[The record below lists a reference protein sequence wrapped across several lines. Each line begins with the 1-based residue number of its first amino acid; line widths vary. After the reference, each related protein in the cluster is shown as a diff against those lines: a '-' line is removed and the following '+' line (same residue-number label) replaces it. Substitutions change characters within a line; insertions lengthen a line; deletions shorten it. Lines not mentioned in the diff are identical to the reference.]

1 MYIIYY
7 RTGPRDGSKPYTRN
21 RVEETL
27 VSYPQQTMLNKFKQS
42 WPKMAFVCVLG
53 IVVSYVI
60 GRGREQTAFVWI
72 INAIF
77 SAGMALLLVGIAH
90 QLTNMHM
97 FTSLSYGVKL
107 LKMIFRNEHKSA
119 DDLKDDYIE
128 YSTTGVPKYSGVYF
142 RRADIAKYKFT
153 KSSIP
158 YEIWEG
164 TLSIC
169 KDEEF
174 KIIPLGPQKIIYK
187 NGEFFL

>member
-1 MYIIYY
+1 M
-7 RTGPRDGSKPYTRN
+7 
-21 RVEETL
+21 EETL

-53 IVVSYVI
+53 IAVSYVI

-77 SAGMALLLVGIAH
+77 SAGMALLFVGIAH

-128 YSTTGVPKYSGVYF
+128 YRDSRKHHDDVSLYMLC
-142 RRADIAKYKFT
+142 AAILIAI
-153 KSSIP
+153 SAL
-158 YEIWEG
+158 
-164 TLSIC
+164 LS
-169 KDEEF
+169 
-174 KIIPLGPQKIIYK
+174 L
-187 NGEFFL
+187 LHML

>member
-1 MYIIYY
+1 M
-7 RTGPRDGSKPYTRN
+7 
-21 RVEETL
+21 

-53 IVVSYVI
+53 IVLSYLI
-60 GRGREQTAFVWI
+60 GRGGEQTAFVWI

-77 SAGMALLLVGIAH
+77 SAGMALLFVGIAH

-128 YSTTGVPKYSGVYF
+128 YRDSRKHHDDVSLYMLC
-142 RRADIAKYKFT
+142 AAILIAI
-153 KSSIP
+153 SAL
-158 YEIWEG
+158 
-164 TLSIC
+164 LS
-169 KDEEF
+169 
-174 KIIPLGPQKIIYK
+174 L
-187 NGEFFL
+187 LHML

>member
-1 MYIIYY
+1 M
-7 RTGPRDGSKPYTRN
+7 
-21 RVEETL
+21 

-42 WPKMAFVCVLG
+42 WPKMAFACVLG

-128 YSTTGVPKYSGVYF
+128 YRDSRKHHDDVSLYMLC
-142 RRADIAKYKFT
+142 AAILIAI
-153 KSSIP
+153 SAL
-158 YEIWEG
+158 
-164 TLSIC
+164 LS
-169 KDEEF
+169 
-174 KIIPLGPQKIIYK
+174 LLYM
-187 NGEFFL
+187 L

>member
-1 MYIIYY
+1 M
-7 RTGPRDGSKPYTRN
+7 
-21 RVEETL
+21 
-27 VSYPQQTMLNKFKQS
+27 VSYTQQTMLNKFKQS

-77 SAGMALLLVGIAH
+77 SAGMALLFVGIAH

-128 YSTTGVPKYSGVYF
+128 YRDSRKHHDDVSLYMLC
-142 RRADIAKYKFT
+142 AAILIAI
-153 KSSIP
+153 SAL
-158 YEIWEG
+158 
-164 TLSIC
+164 LS
-169 KDEEF
+169 
-174 KIIPLGPQKIIYK
+174 L
-187 NGEFFL
+187 LHML

>member
-1 MYIIYY
+1 
-7 RTGPRDGSKPYTRN
+7 
-21 RVEETL
+21 
-27 VSYPQQTMLNKFKQS
+27 MLNKFKQS

-128 YSTTGVPKYSGVYF
+128 YRDSRKHHDDVSLYMLC
-142 RRADIAKYKFT
+142 AAILIAI
-153 KSSIP
+153 SAL
-158 YEIWEG
+158 
-164 TLSIC
+164 LS
-169 KDEEF
+169 
-174 KIIPLGPQKIIYK
+174 LLYM
-187 NGEFFL
+187 L

>member
-1 MYIIYY
+1 M
-7 RTGPRDGSKPYTRN
+7 
-21 RVEETL
+21 
-27 VSYPQQTMLNKFKQS
+27 SYPQQTMLNKFKQS

-77 SAGMALLLVGIAH
+77 SAGMALLFVGIAH

-128 YSTTGVPKYSGVYF
+128 YRDSRKHHDDVSLYMLC
-142 RRADIAKYKFT
+142 AAILIAI
-153 KSSIP
+153 SAL
-158 YEIWEG
+158 
-164 TLSIC
+164 LS
-169 KDEEF
+169 
-174 KIIPLGPQKIIYK
+174 L
-187 NGEFFL
+187 LHML

>member
-1 MYIIYY
+1 M
-7 RTGPRDGSKPYTRN
+7 
-21 RVEETL
+21 

-53 IVVSYVI
+53 TAVSYVI

-77 SAGMALLLVGIAH
+77 SAGMALLFVGIAH

-128 YSTTGVPKYSGVYF
+128 YRDSRKHHDDVSLYMLC
-142 RRADIAKYKFT
+142 AAILIAI
-153 KSSIP
+153 SAL
-158 YEIWEG
+158 
-164 TLSIC
+164 LS
-169 KDEEF
+169 
-174 KIIPLGPQKIIYK
+174 L
-187 NGEFFL
+187 LHML

>member
-1 MYIIYY
+1 M
-7 RTGPRDGSKPYTRN
+7 
-21 RVEETL
+21 
-27 VSYPQQTMLNKFKQS
+27 SYPQQTMLNKFKQS
-42 WPKMAFVCVLG
+42 WPKLAFVCVLG
-53 IVVSYVI
+53 TVVSYVI

-128 YSTTGVPKYSGVYF
+128 Y
-142 RRADIAKYKFT
+142 RDIRKHHDDVSLYMLCAAILIAI
-153 KSSIP
+153 SAL
-158 YEIWEG
+158 
-164 TLSIC
+164 LS
-169 KDEEF
+169 
-174 KIIPLGPQKIIYK
+174 LLYM
-187 NGEFFL
+187 L

>member
-1 MYIIYY
+1 M
-7 RTGPRDGSKPYTRN
+7 
-21 RVEETL
+21 
-27 VSYPQQTMLNKFKQS
+27 SYPQQTMLNKFKQS

-60 GRGREQTAFVWI
+60 CRGREQTAFVWI

-128 YSTTGVPKYSGVYF
+128 YRDSRKHHDDVSLYMLC
-142 RRADIAKYKFT
+142 AAILIAISALF
-153 KSSIP
+153 S
-158 YEIWEG
+158 
-164 TLSIC
+164 L
-169 KDEEF
+169 
-174 KIIPLGPQKIIYK
+174 LHM
-187 NGEFFL
+187 L

>member
-1 MYIIYY
+1 M
-7 RTGPRDGSKPYTRN
+7 
-21 RVEETL
+21 

-60 GRGREQTAFVWI
+60 CRGREQTAFVWI

-77 SAGMALLLVGIAH
+77 LAGMALLFVGIAH

-119 DDLKDDYIE
+119 DELKDDYIE
-128 YSTTGVPKYSGVYF
+128 YRDSRKHHDDVSLYMLC
-142 RRADIAKYKFT
+142 AAILIAI
-153 KSSIP
+153 SAL
-158 YEIWEG
+158 
-164 TLSIC
+164 LS
-169 KDEEF
+169 
-174 KIIPLGPQKIIYK
+174 L
-187 NGEFFL
+187 LHML

>member
-1 MYIIYY
+1 M
-7 RTGPRDGSKPYTRN
+7 
-21 RVEETL
+21 

-77 SAGMALLLVGIAH
+77 SAGMALLFVGIGH

-128 YSTTGVPKYSGVYF
+128 YRDSRKHHDDVSLYMLC
-142 RRADIAKYKFT
+142 AAILIA
-153 KSSIP
+153 
-158 YEIWEG
+158 
-164 TLSIC
+164 LSA
-169 KDEEF
+169 
-174 KIIPLGPQKIIYK
+174 L
-187 NGEFFL
+187 LSLLHML

>member
-1 MYIIYY
+1 M
-7 RTGPRDGSKPYTRN
+7 
-21 RVEETL
+21 

-97 FTSLSYGVKL
+97 FTSLSYSVKL

-128 YSTTGVPKYSGVYF
+128 YRDSRKHHDDVSLYMLC
-142 RRADIAKYKFT
+142 AAILIAI
-153 KSSIP
+153 SAL
-158 YEIWEG
+158 
-164 TLSIC
+164 LSLLHMI
-169 KDEEF
+169 
-174 KIIPLGPQKIIYK
+174 
-187 NGEFFL
+187 

>member
-1 MYIIYY
+1 M
-7 RTGPRDGSKPYTRN
+7 
-21 RVEETL
+21 
-27 VSYPQQTMLNKFKQS
+27 VSYLQQTMLNKFKQS

-53 IVVSYVI
+53 IAVSYVI

-77 SAGMALLLVGIAH
+77 SAGMALLFVGIAH

-128 YSTTGVPKYSGVYF
+128 YRDSRKHHDDVSLYMLC
-142 RRADIAKYKFT
+142 AAILIAI
-153 KSSIP
+153 SAL
-158 YEIWEG
+158 
-164 TLSIC
+164 LS
-169 KDEEF
+169 
-174 KIIPLGPQKIIYK
+174 L
-187 NGEFFL
+187 LHML

>member
-1 MYIIYY
+1 M
-7 RTGPRDGSKPYTRN
+7 
-21 RVEETL
+21 
-27 VSYPQQTMLNKFKQS
+27 SYPQQTMLNKFKQS

-60 GRGREQTAFVWI
+60 GRGMEQTAFVWI

-128 YSTTGVPKYSGVYF
+128 YRDSRKHHDDVSLYMLC
-142 RRADIAKYKFT
+142 AAILIAI
-153 KSSIP
+153 SAL
-158 YEIWEG
+158 
-164 TLSIC
+164 LS
-169 KDEEF
+169 
-174 KIIPLGPQKIIYK
+174 L
-187 NGEFFL
+187 LHML

>member
-1 MYIIYY
+1 M
-7 RTGPRDGSKPYTRN
+7 
-21 RVEETL
+21 

-42 WPKMAFVCVLG
+42 WPKMAFVCVLA
-53 IVVSYVI
+53 IAVSYVI

-128 YSTTGVPKYSGVYF
+128 YRDSRKHHDDVSLYMLC
-142 RRADIAKYKFT
+142 AAILIAI
-153 KSSIP
+153 SAL
-158 YEIWEG
+158 
-164 TLSIC
+164 LS
-169 KDEEF
+169 
-174 KIIPLGPQKIIYK
+174 L
-187 NGEFFL
+187 LHML

>member
-1 MYIIYY
+1 
-7 RTGPRDGSKPYTRN
+7 
-21 RVEETL
+21 

-128 YSTTGVPKYSGVYF
+128 YRDSRKHHDDVSLYMLC
-142 RRADIAKYKFT
+142 AAILIAI
-153 KSSIP
+153 SAL
-158 YEIWEG
+158 
-164 TLSIC
+164 LS
-169 KDEEF
+169 
-174 KIIPLGPQKIIYK
+174 L
-187 NGEFFL
+187 LHML

>member
-1 MYIIYY
+1 M
-7 RTGPRDGSKPYTRN
+7 
-21 RVEETL
+21 
-27 VSYPQQTMLNKFKQS
+27 SYPQQTMLNKFKQS

-53 IVVSYVI
+53 IAVSYVI

-77 SAGMALLLVGIAH
+77 SAGMALLFVGIAH

-128 YSTTGVPKYSGVYF
+128 YRDSCKHHDDVSLYMLC
-142 RRADIAKYKFT
+142 AAILIAI
-153 KSSIP
+153 SAL
-158 YEIWEG
+158 
-164 TLSIC
+164 LS
-169 KDEEF
+169 
-174 KIIPLGPQKIIYK
+174 L
-187 NGEFFL
+187 LHML

>member
-1 MYIIYY
+1 M
-7 RTGPRDGSKPYTRN
+7 
-21 RVEETL
+21 

-60 GRGREQTAFVWI
+60 CRGREQTTFVWI

-128 YSTTGVPKYSGVYF
+128 YRDSRKHHDDVSLYMLC
-142 RRADIAKYKFT
+142 AAILIAISALF
-153 KSSIP
+153 S
-158 YEIWEG
+158 
-164 TLSIC
+164 L
-169 KDEEF
+169 
-174 KIIPLGPQKIIYK
+174 LHM
-187 NGEFFL
+187 L

>member
-1 MYIIYY
+1 M
-7 RTGPRDGSKPYTRN
+7 
-21 RVEETL
+21 

-42 WPKMAFVCVLG
+42 WPKIAFVCVLG

-60 GRGREQTAFVWI
+60 CRGREQTAFVWI

-128 YSTTGVPKYSGVYF
+128 YRDSRKHHDDVSLYMLC
-142 RRADIAKYKFT
+142 AAILIAI
-153 KSSIP
+153 SAL
-158 YEIWEG
+158 
-164 TLSIC
+164 LS
-169 KDEEF
+169 
-174 KIIPLGPQKIIYK
+174 L
-187 NGEFFL
+187 LHML

>member
-1 MYIIYY
+1 M
-7 RTGPRDGSKPYTRN
+7 
-21 RVEETL
+21 

-42 WPKMAFVCVLG
+42 WPKMAFVCVPG

-60 GRGREQTAFVWI
+60 GRGREQTAFVCI

-128 YSTTGVPKYSGVYF
+128 YRDSRKHHDDVSLYMLC
-142 RRADIAKYKFT
+142 AAILIAI
-153 KSSIP
+153 SAL
-158 YEIWEG
+158 
-164 TLSIC
+164 LS
-169 KDEEF
+169 
-174 KIIPLGPQKIIYK
+174 L
-187 NGEFFL
+187 LHML

>member
-1 MYIIYY
+1 M
-7 RTGPRDGSKPYTRN
+7 
-21 RVEETL
+21 
-27 VSYPQQTMLNKFKQS
+27 VSYHQQTMLNKFKQS

-128 YSTTGVPKYSGVYF
+128 YRDSRKHHDDVSLYMVC
-142 RRADIAKYKFT
+142 AAILIAI
-153 KSSIP
+153 SAL
-158 YEIWEG
+158 
-164 TLSIC
+164 LS
-169 KDEEF
+169 
-174 KIIPLGPQKIIYK
+174 L
-187 NGEFFL
+187 LHML

>member
-1 MYIIYY
+1 M
-7 RTGPRDGSKPYTRN
+7 
-21 RVEETL
+21 

-53 IVVSYVI
+53 IAVSYVI

-77 SAGMALLLVGIAH
+77 SAGMALLLVGIGH

-107 LKMIFRNEHKSA
+107 LKMIIRNEHKSA

-128 YSTTGVPKYSGVYF
+128 YRDSRKHHDDVSLYMLC
-142 RRADIAKYKFT
+142 AAILIAI
-153 KSSIP
+153 SAL
-158 YEIWEG
+158 
-164 TLSIC
+164 LS
-169 KDEEF
+169 
-174 KIIPLGPQKIIYK
+174 L
-187 NGEFFL
+187 LHML

>member
-1 MYIIYY
+1 M
-7 RTGPRDGSKPYTRN
+7 
-21 RVEETL
+21 
-27 VSYPQQTMLNKFKQS
+27 SYPQQTMLNKFKQS

-60 GRGREQTAFVWI
+60 CRGREQTAFVWI

-128 YSTTGVPKYSGVYF
+128 YRDSRKHHDDVSLYMLC
-142 RRADIAKYKFT
+142 AAILIAI
-153 KSSIP
+153 SAL
-158 YEIWEG
+158 
-164 TLSIC
+164 LS
-169 KDEEF
+169 
-174 KIIPLGPQKIIYK
+174 L
-187 NGEFFL
+187 LHML

>member
-1 MYIIYY
+1 M
-7 RTGPRDGSKPYTRN
+7 
-21 RVEETL
+21 

-42 WPKMAFVCVLG
+42 WPKMAFVCALG

-77 SAGMALLLVGIAH
+77 SAGMALLLVGIGH

-128 YSTTGVPKYSGVYF
+128 YRDSRKHHDDVSLYMLC
-142 RRADIAKYKFT
+142 AAILIAI
-153 KSSIP
+153 SAL
-158 YEIWEG
+158 
-164 TLSIC
+164 LSLLHMI
-169 KDEEF
+169 
-174 KIIPLGPQKIIYK
+174 
-187 NGEFFL
+187 

>member
-1 MYIIYY
+1 M
-7 RTGPRDGSKPYTRN
+7 
-21 RVEETL
+21 
-27 VSYPQQTMLNKFKQS
+27 SYPQQTMLNKFKQS

-60 GRGREQTAFVWI
+60 CRGREQTAFVWI

-77 SAGMALLLVGIAH
+77 SAGMALLFVGIAH

-128 YSTTGVPKYSGVYF
+128 YRDSRKHHDDVSLYMLC
-142 RRADIAKYKFT
+142 AAILIAI
-153 KSSIP
+153 SAL
-158 YEIWEG
+158 
-164 TLSIC
+164 LS
-169 KDEEF
+169 
-174 KIIPLGPQKIIYK
+174 L
-187 NGEFFL
+187 LRML

>member
-1 MYIIYY
+1 M
-7 RTGPRDGSKPYTRN
+7 
-21 RVEETL
+21 

-53 IVVSYVI
+53 IAVSYVI

-128 YSTTGVPKYSGVYF
+128 YRDSRKHHDDVSLYMLC
-142 RRADIAKYKFT
+142 AAILIAI
-153 KSSIP
+153 SAL
-158 YEIWEG
+158 
-164 TLSIC
+164 LS
-169 KDEEF
+169 
-174 KIIPLGPQKIIYK
+174 L
-187 NGEFFL
+187 LHML

>member
-1 MYIIYY
+1 M
-7 RTGPRDGSKPYTRN
+7 
-21 RVEETL
+21 

-77 SAGMALLLVGIAH
+77 SAGMALLFVGIAH

-128 YSTTGVPKYSGVYF
+128 YRDSRKHHDDVSLYMLC
-142 RRADIAKYKFT
+142 AAILIAI
-153 KSSIP
+153 SAL
-158 YEIWEG
+158 
-164 TLSIC
+164 LS
-169 KDEEF
+169 
-174 KIIPLGPQKIIYK
+174 L
-187 NGEFFL
+187 LHML

>member
-1 MYIIYY
+1 M
-7 RTGPRDGSKPYTRN
+7 
-21 RVEETL
+21 
-27 VSYPQQTMLNKFKQS
+27 VSYTQQTMLNKFKQS

-60 GRGREQTAFVWI
+60 CRGREQTAFVWI

-77 SAGMALLLVGIAH
+77 LAGMALLFVGIAH

-128 YSTTGVPKYSGVYF
+128 YRDSRKHHDDVSLYMLC
-142 RRADIAKYKFT
+142 AAILIAI
-153 KSSIP
+153 SAL
-158 YEIWEG
+158 
-164 TLSIC
+164 LS
-169 KDEEF
+169 
-174 KIIPLGPQKIIYK
+174 L
-187 NGEFFL
+187 LHML

>member
-1 MYIIYY
+1 M
-7 RTGPRDGSKPYTRN
+7 
-21 RVEETL
+21 
-27 VSYPQQTMLNKFKQS
+27 VSYPQQTMLNKFNQS

-128 YSTTGVPKYSGVYF
+128 YRDSRKHHDDVSLYMLC
-142 RRADIAKYKFT
+142 AAILIAI
-153 KSSIP
+153 SAL
-158 YEIWEG
+158 
-164 TLSIC
+164 LS
-169 KDEEF
+169 
-174 KIIPLGPQKIIYK
+174 L
-187 NGEFFL
+187 LHML

>member
-1 MYIIYY
+1 MNPNLIHE
-7 RTGPRDGSKPYTRN
+7 N
-21 RVEETL
+21 RMEETS

-42 WPKMAFVCVLG
+42 WPKLAFVCVLG

-60 GRGREQTAFVWI
+60 GREREQTAFVWI
-72 INAIF
+72 INAVF

-128 YSTTGVPKYSGVYF
+128 YRDSRKHHDDVSLYMLC
-142 RRADIAKYKFT
+142 AAILIAI
-153 KSSIP
+153 SAL
-158 YEIWEG
+158 
-164 TLSIC
+164 LS
-169 KDEEF
+169 
-174 KIIPLGPQKIIYK
+174 L
-187 NGEFFL
+187 LHML

>member
-1 MYIIYY
+1 M
-7 RTGPRDGSKPYTRN
+7 
-21 RVEETL
+21 
-27 VSYPQQTMLNKFKQS
+27 SYPQQTMLNKFKQS

-60 GRGREQTAFVWI
+60 CRGREQTAFVWI

-128 YSTTGVPKYSGVYF
+128 YRDSRKHHDDVSLYMLC
-142 RRADIAKYKFT
+142 AAILIAI
-153 KSSIP
+153 SAL
-158 YEIWEG
+158 
-164 TLSIC
+164 LS
-169 KDEEF
+169 
-174 KIIPLGPQKIIYK
+174 L
-187 NGEFFL
+187 LRML

>member
-1 MYIIYY
+1 M
-7 RTGPRDGSKPYTRN
+7 
-21 RVEETL
+21 
-27 VSYPQQTMLNKFKQS
+27 SYPQQTMLNKFKQS

-60 GRGREQTAFVWI
+60 GRGKEQTAFVWI

-77 SAGMALLLVGIAH
+77 LAGMALLLVGIAH

-128 YSTTGVPKYSGVYF
+128 YRDSRKHHDDVSLYMLC
-142 RRADIAKYKFT
+142 AAILIAI
-153 KSSIP
+153 SAL
-158 YEIWEG
+158 
-164 TLSIC
+164 LSLLHMI
-169 KDEEF
+169 
-174 KIIPLGPQKIIYK
+174 
-187 NGEFFL
+187 

>member
-1 MYIIYY
+1 M
-7 RTGPRDGSKPYTRN
+7 
-21 RVEETL
+21 

-53 IVVSYVI
+53 TVVSYVI

-128 YSTTGVPKYSGVYF
+128 YRDSRKHHDDVSLYMLC
-142 RRADIAKYKFT
+142 AAILIAI
-153 KSSIP
+153 SAL
-158 YEIWEG
+158 
-164 TLSIC
+164 LS
-169 KDEEF
+169 
-174 KIIPLGPQKIIYK
+174 LLYM
-187 NGEFFL
+187 L

>member
-1 MYIIYY
+1 M
-7 RTGPRDGSKPYTRN
+7 
-21 RVEETL
+21 
-27 VSYPQQTMLNKFKQS
+27 SYPQQTMLNKFKQS

-53 IVVSYVI
+53 IVLSYLI
-60 GRGREQTAFVWI
+60 GRGGEQTAFVWI

-128 YSTTGVPKYSGVYF
+128 YRDSRKHHDDVSLYMLC
-142 RRADIAKYKFT
+142 AAILIAI
-153 KSSIP
+153 SAL
-158 YEIWEG
+158 
-164 TLSIC
+164 LS
-169 KDEEF
+169 
-174 KIIPLGPQKIIYK
+174 L
-187 NGEFFL
+187 LHML